1 MATLVRIQ
9 ETERQALTRLLVKA
23 RAEGV
28 TIVRD
33 HTDGRFYASS
43 VSKPGAM
50 HYVTAYSCTCIGFSR
65 HQRCKH
71 LVALWSHLGYFG
83 PEPDPEPTPACCP
96 AVAITHVPGAWG
108 PGGWLV
114 CTRDIEWRE
123 PVTEITIGGEDVLRV
138 VGDQFNVTAHWIENG
153 HAADNMTSAT
163 PSGMTHRAAVEY
175 WVRALAASVDVDSLL
190 FDAGLHEDRDAWDD
204 LPVGANDVT
213 DVDELGEVA

>member
-1 MATLVRIQ
+1 MSTTRVQ
-9 ETERQALTRLLVKA
+9 ETEREAIARLLAKA
-23 RAEGV
+23 KVEGV

-96 AVAITHVPGAWG
+96 AVAVVHVPGAWG
-108 PGGWLV
+108 PGGYLV
-114 CTRDIEWRE
+114 CTRDIEWTE
-123 PVTEITIGGEDVLRV
+123 PVTTITIDGDSAVRV
-138 VGDQFNVTAHWIENG
+138 VGDQFDVRVHWLEDG
-153 HAADNMTSAT
+153 RSADSMTTSMPT
-163 PSGMTHRAAVEY
+163 GLTHRAAVEY
-175 WVRALAASVDVDSLL
+175 WLRSLAASAPVDRLL
-190 FDAGLHEDRDAWDD
+190 FNAGIPEDRDAWDD
-204 LPVGANDVT
+204 LPDADVA
-213 DVDELGEVA
+213 DDADNSLEEVA

>member
-1 MATLVRIQ
+1 MNTTHAA
-9 ETERQALTRLLVKA
+9 ETEREAIARLLDKA
-23 RAEGV
+23 KTEGV

-43 VSKPGAM
+43 VSRPGAM

-83 PEPDPEPTPACCP
+83 PEPDLEPTSPA
-96 AVAITHVPGAWG
+96 AVAVVHVPGHWST
-108 PGGWLV
+108 GGWLIS
-114 CTRDIEWRE
+114 TRDISWTS
-123 PVTEITIGGEDVLRV
+123 PTTTIAISDIDVVRIS
-138 VGDQFNVTAHWIENG
+138 GDDHDVRAHWIENG
-153 HAADNMTSAT
+153 HAGDNMTSAT

-175 WVRALAASVDVDSLL
+175 WVRALTASVDVDSLL

-204 LPVGANDVT
+204 LPVGANDVN